1 MKRTFQPLATALA
14 ATLQLAAIAA
24 VPLAW
29 DVRPGQPAPIMFDR
43 YHGETL
49 SFSATFRGFG
59 ELPFAQDADIRLWYQ
74 TNGMGRAWWS
84 VPATVQSNV
93 LSAVWSPALDPGAD
107 RVSLFFGAPSNAFA
121 SAVLRLRPSPGFF
134 PNVLNPP
141 PTLVDLESGLA
152 AFCATGTAF
161 RAATIGTE
169 TRWID
174 VTGCVWEVST
184 GDWVMSPT
192 NYTGDS
198 EWWAGKPIY
207 LVETHS
213 PGEWWRPMCE
223 GDYIGIGKGDEESI
237 SLAWGSEESYID
249 ITATRSLYCT
259 NLVGRALSTDTTQ
272 TTDPSAM
279 LHDSA
284 LPSSRIVPD
293 VRPSGYWPNRQRVL
307 RLGDGDTV
315 VTADRAEVR
324 VLLVKDPTRLIFVD
338 EETVDGNGQTNF
350 TFKTFQQYL
359 NAVSPE
365 TLQESLRGYLPI
377 EGGGSV
383 TGNVE
388 ITGDVLV
395 KGTLAAPSLL
405 RVVTADIEANG
416 FSVSNGVL
424 RANSG
429 LVVSN
434 GMCKINCA
442 RAVVGIGTPRVHIEG
457 DYNGSGITFGGTWT
471 SPWNDL
477 TGLIHSRVSSEMY
490 GYTTQDQSKEIA
502 HFPPVA
508 PNFRNNSNTLPDSV
522 TPNSNGLLT
531 LENLKLNVVDDAAY
545 NEYVLI
551 KLDELPNVKLVDLYV
566 LFRYT
571 TSVPTFYFDE
581 GTFGES
587 PVFHGDS
594 GAFSPSAGTPR
605 LVRMKHIGN
614 DEWIVTYKDL
624 TTWNPPMNTPDEQQ

>member
-1 MKRTFQPLATALA
+1 MKTHCKQLATVLA
-14 ATLQLAAIAA
+14 ALLAIPILAA
-24 VPLAW
+24 VPLEW
-29 DVRPGQPAPIMFDR
+29 TVRPGQLAPVTFDR

-49 SFSATFRGFG
+49 HLSLTFQGFG
-59 ELPFAQDADIRLWYQ
+59 ALPFEQDADIRLWYQ

-93 LSAVWSPALDPGAD
+93 LSATWSPALDPGAD

-152 AFCATGTAF
+152 AFCSTGTAF

-207 LVETHS
+207 LVETHT

-259 NLVGRALSTDTTQ
+259 NLVGRAISTDTTQ
-272 TTDPSAM
+272 TTDPSVLLNAPA
-279 LHDSA
+279 LASA
-284 LPSSRIVPD
+284 RIVPD
-293 VRPSGYWPNRQRVL
+293 TRPSAYWPNRQRVL
-307 RLGDGDTV
+307 KLGDGETV
-315 VTADRAEVR
+315 VSADRAEANW
-324 VLLVKDPTRLIFVD
+324 LLVRDPTRLLFID
-338 EETVDGNGQTNF
+338 TVTVENGVTNY

-359 NAVSPE
+359 NSVSPD
-365 TLQESLRGYLPI
+365 TLRDVMRGYLPV
-377 EGGGSV
+377 EGGGTV
-383 TGNVE
+383 TGAV
-388 ITGDVLV
+388 TVAGDVTV
-395 KGTLAAPSLL
+395 TGTLAAPSLL

-442 RAVVGIGTPRVHIEG
+442 RATIGIGTPRLHIEG
-457 DYNGSGITFGGTWT
+457 NQANVARNLTFGGDWDAPYFTFHGLMT
-471 SPWNDL
+471 NQVDVL
-477 TGLIHSRVSSEMY
+477 IRNYGLIDVSNATAIAAMPVVVPDYRTAGSRRIV
-490 GYTTQDQSKEIA
+490 
-502 HFPPVA
+502 V
-508 PNFRNNSNTLPDSV
+508 
-522 TPNSNGLLT
+522 
-531 LENLKLNVVDDAAY
+531 LENGRLNLVGDSLYGATMVLQCPNAGTVNTRFDVLLDFSSAVPYIILDA
-545 NEYVLI
+545 
-551 KLDELPNVKLVDLYV
+551 
-566 LFRYT
+566 
-571 TSVPTFYFDE
+571 
-581 GTFGES
+581 GTWGES
-587 PVFHGDS
+587 PVFLGQTD
-594 GAFSPSAGTPR
+594 ALEPSAGTPR
-605 LVRMKHIGN
+605 IVHFRCIG
-614 DEWIVTYKDL
+614 DDRWIVTYDDL
-624 TTWNPPMNTPDEQQ
+624 TSWMPPTNAQVEEEP